1 MSKAKLH
8 VKKGDLVKV
17 IAGKDKGKEGEVLKS
32 FPNDGRVIVE
42 EVNIVKKH
50 IRPSQENPQ
59 GGIAEQE
66 AAIDSSNVMLVCP
79 SCNQASRTGKQFLD
93 SGEKVR
99 YCKKCSEVVD

>member
-32 FPNDGRVIVE
+32 FPNEGKVIVE
-42 EVNIVKKH
+42 EINVVKKH
-50 IRPSQENPQ
+50 IQPSQDNPQ
-59 GGIAEQE
+59 GGITEQE

-79 SCNQASRTGKQFLD
+79 SCNQASRTGKKFLD